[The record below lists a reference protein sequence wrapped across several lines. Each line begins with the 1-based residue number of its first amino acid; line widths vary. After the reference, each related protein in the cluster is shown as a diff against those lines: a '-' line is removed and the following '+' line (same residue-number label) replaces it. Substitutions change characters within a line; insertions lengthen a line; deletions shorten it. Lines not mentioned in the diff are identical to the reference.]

1 MKWWGR
7 VTFPT
12 IFIKE
17 ETNMGKSEVA
27 NTFKNMPTE
36 QYMQAMGG
44 SVMNSG
50 SAMRDRDSGINQSV
64 NTVYRYFNILRN
76 YTVNRYT
83 WQSDIVDPYDLQL
96 IEWLFF
102 MTGRACLIY
111 PVFYQRNCREKGIR
125 IKIPS
130 IFNTN
135 ITLQNNRTSEV
146 LKVNITDAHT
156 NALMMPLKRDY
167 TFKDFAM
174 LSDCYTLFPI
184 NNVPLWHTAWEYA
197 NKLYE
202 LDLTFNANA
211 TKQRI
216 PLIFNNG
223 VNDVRE
229 QGQVYNQGNT
239 TAGSL
244 VRDAMHRNEQFI
256 EIPQSQVGEKGLLH
270 STNQYQEN
278 NLHDYIETQRKIYDE
293 YFELIGVEVVQEKH
307 GVYQAQE
314 VQKRTLA
321 NNNYKALIGLRN
333 RRFHAEQANKR
344 FGLDLRVQQLEYM

>member
-1 MKWWGR
+1 
-7 VTFPT
+7 
-12 IFIKE
+12 
-17 ETNMGKSEVA
+17 MGKGAVSKA
-27 NTFKNMPTE
+27 MNNMPTE
-36 QYMQAMGG
+36 QYIEAMGG
-44 SVMNSG
+44 VVMTSG
-50 SAMRDRDSGINQSV
+50 TGGQRDRDSGINQSV

-83 WQSDIVDPYDLQL
+83 WQSNILNPYDLQL

-102 MTGRACLIY
+102 MTGKAALIY
-111 PVFYQRNCREKGIR
+111 PVFYQRSNPANGIR
-125 IKIPS
+125 IKVPS
-130 IFNTN
+130 VFNTN
-135 ITLQNNRTSEV
+135 ITMQNFRTSEV
-146 LKVNITDAHT
+146 LKVNIIDNYV

-167 TFKDFAM
+167 VYKDFAM
-174 LSDCYTLFPI
+174 LSDQYTLFPT

-223 VNDVRE
+223 VTDVRANDN
-229 QGQVYNQGNT
+229 GQAYNSGNF
-239 TAGSL
+239 TAGDL
-244 VRDAMHRNEQFI
+244 VRSAMERNEQFT
-256 EIPQSQVGEKGLLH
+256 EVPQSQVGEKGLLH

-321 NNNYKALIGLRN
+321 NNNYKSLIGLRN

>member
-1 MKWWGR
+1 
-7 VTFPT
+7 
-12 IFIKE
+12 
-17 ETNMGKSEVA
+17 MGKGAVSKA
-27 NTFKNMPTE
+27 MNGMGTE
-36 QYMQAMGG
+36 QYIEAMGG
-44 SVMNSG
+44 IAMSSSG
-50 SAMRDRDSGINQSV
+50 GKFSDRDTGINQSV
-64 NTVYRYFNILRN
+64 NTVYRYFDILRN

-83 WQSDIVDPYDLQL
+83 WQSNILDPYDLQL

-102 MTGRACLIY
+102 MTGKACLIY
-111 PVFYQRNCREKGIR
+111 PTFYQRGNHEYGI
-125 IKIPS
+125 KLKTPS
-130 IFNTN
+130 VYNTS
-135 ITLQNNRTSEV
+135 IVMQNGRTSQV
-146 LKVNITDAHT
+146 LKVNVIDNYV

-167 TFKDFAM
+167 VYHDFAM
-174 LSDCYTLFPI
+174 LSCNYTLFPA
-184 NNVPLWHTAWEYA
+184 NNVPLFHTAWEYA

-223 VNDVRE
+223 VNDNRKDSGQQYNQSNFTAGDLVRE
-229 QGQVYNQGNT
+229 
-239 TAGSL
+239 
-244 VRDAMHRNEQFI
+244 AMERNEQFT

-270 STNQYQEN
+270 ATNQYQEN

-314 VQKRTLA
+314 VQKRTMA

-333 RRFHAEQANKR
+333 RRFHAEQANQR